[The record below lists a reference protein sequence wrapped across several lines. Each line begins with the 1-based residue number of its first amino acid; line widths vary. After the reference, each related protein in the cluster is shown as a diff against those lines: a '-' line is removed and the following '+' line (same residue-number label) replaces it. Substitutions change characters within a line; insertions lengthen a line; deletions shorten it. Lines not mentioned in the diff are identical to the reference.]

1 MFYGLQSHMP
11 LIINAFSY
19 GSDCAPPQ
27 KKKKFEGITD
37 SKSLEA

>member
-19 GSDCAPPQ
+19 GSDCASPQ
-27 KKKKFEGITD
+27 KKFLK
-37 SKSLEA
+37 A